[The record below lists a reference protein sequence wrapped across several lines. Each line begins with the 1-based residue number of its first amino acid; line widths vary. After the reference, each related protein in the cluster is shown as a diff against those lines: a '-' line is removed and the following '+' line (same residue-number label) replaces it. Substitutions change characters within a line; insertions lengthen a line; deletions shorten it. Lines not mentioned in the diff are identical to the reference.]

1 MPQDPDDRQ
10 KGWEGDYRIYRGG
23 SDGSGAGRGRAST
36 HAARSKQPAE
46 AEPEVPAGN
55 RSGSGSGSGGDRG
68 GSRSSGGGSRASGSR
83 AAAGNRDAPSRGDG
97 SAAGGGGSA
106 AGGGGR
112 SGSGRGPG
120 SQASGDPP
128 PYNLYRSQPR
138 GLIARL
144 RGESDADIG
153 QRVSDRERARQRP
166 LAVPGGRW
174 RWRWSW
180 RRGLAAGV
188 FAVVGWVLLSLI
200 LFVISAQ
207 QHAGN
212 LPAGAQSELTGGG
225 PMLFSPNTVLV
236 VGLDNRP
243 KTGPGSKE
251 PGSNYNQRYARTDTI
266 MLWRIGGGVS
276 RRLSIPRDTL
286 VDIPGYGNNKI
297 NAAWAYGGPRLALKT
312 IKQFTGLKIN
322 HLIVV
327 DLANFPK
334 FIDDIGGVTVKTGR
348 ICSNISGGV
357 KNGGFTLNL
366 RPGTHHLSGQQAL
379 TLARTREN
387 SCNLAYTDL
396 NREAAQQQILNGIKS
411 QLFTFHTFFNLPWVA
426 WDAPGVIETDMGSLS
441 LLQLFVASEIGGSAP
456 THLLKETPGYYN
468 GQSVLVPNS
477 ANVRTQ
483 ARRLLDG

>member
-1 MPQDPDDRQ
+1 MDPEPAVAAPRPTPPAPNSRL
-10 KGWEGDYRIYRGG
+10 KPSRKFLPET
-23 SDGSGAGRGRAST
+23 ARAR
-36 HAARSKQPAE
+36 ARARL
-46 AEPEVPAGN
+46 GL
-55 RSGSGSGSGGDRG
+55 GDRG

-83 AAAGNRDAPSRGDG
+83 AAAGNRDAPSRG
-97 SAAGGGGSA
+97 GGSA
-106 AGGGGR
+106 AAGGGR

-174 RWRWSW
+174 RWSW
-180 RRGLAAGV
+180 RRGLVAGV
-188 FAVVGWVLLSLI
+188 LAVVGWVLLSLI

-297 NAAWAYGGPRLALKT
+297 NAAWAYGGPGLALKT